1 LPLTVAAYVMRPI
14 EARDAQFIIDLH
26 AAQHVRELLV
36 GPTLE
41 LLQRGIA
48 ASAADQWIVLDGD
61 ERVGMIIY
69 ARLEPWLFEIRRMI
83 ALHEGRGIG
92 SFALAFALDDIFE
105 MHKAHRAYLEVHAK
119 NMRARALYQRFGFR
133 YEGAYRNGA
142 VNPLTGAYEDLC
154 IYGLLEDSF
163 RSKKTTR
170 RQSQR

>member
-1 LPLTVAAYVMRPI
+1 MRPI
-14 EARDAQFIIDLH
+14 EARDAQFIVDLH
-26 AAQHVRELLV
+26 AAPHVREVLI

-83 ALHEGRGIG
+83 ALYEGRGIG

-105 MHKAHRAYLEVHAK
+105 MDKANRAYLEVHAK

-133 YEGAYRNGA
+133 YEGAYRDGA

-163 RSKKTTR
+163 RARKATR
-170 RQSQR
+170 RQPQR